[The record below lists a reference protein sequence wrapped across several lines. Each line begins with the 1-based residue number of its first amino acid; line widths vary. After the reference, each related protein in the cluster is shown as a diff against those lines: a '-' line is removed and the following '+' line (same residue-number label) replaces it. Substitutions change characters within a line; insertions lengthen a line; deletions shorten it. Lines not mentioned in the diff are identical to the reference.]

1 MDLERVTC
9 GSCGASL
16 DVPESADYVNCRHC
30 GSSLHVQRTDSVV
43 FTEVV
48 NTLKQH
54 SERLAENT
62 EMLRLQ
68 NELELLDQEWQNES
82 AGLMIRDKHGHQ
94 SIPGKTS
101 SAVGAV
107 FIVLFGLFWTIM
119 AGAMFPPM
127 ALFGILFIGFGIYT
141 TSRAYAMAGRYE
153 SLKDLHDEKR
163 AKILTRLRTLRPGEG
178 SETSSFEG

>member
-68 NELELLDQEWQNES
+68 NELELLDQEWRNES
-82 AGLMIRDKHGHQ
+82 AGLMVRDKHGHE
-94 SIPGKTS
+94 SIPGKSTS
-101 SAVGAV
+101 VVGA
-107 FIVLFGLFWTIM
+107 IVVVVFGLFWTIM

-127 ALFGILFIGFGIYT
+127 ALFGILFIGFGLYT
-141 TSRAYAMAGRYE
+141 SMRTYSMAGRYE
-153 SLKDLHDEKR
+153 TLQSAHDEKQQELLSR
-163 AKILTRLRTLRPGEG
+163 IRSLRRRDDSGA
-178 SETSSFEG
+178 SSIES

>member
-82 AGLMIRDKHGHQ
+82 AGLMVRDKHGRE
-94 SIPGKTS
+94 SIPGKS
-101 SAVGAV
+101 SSIVGGIIILV
-107 FIVLFGLFWTIM
+107 FGLFWTIM
-119 AGAMFPPM
+119 AGAIFPPM
-127 ALFGILFIGFGIYT
+127 ALFGIIFILFGLFANA
-141 TSRAYAMAGRYE
+141 RAYTMAGRFE
-153 SLKDLHDEKR
+153 NLQHLHDEKR
-163 AKILTRLRTLRPGEG
+163 LELLSRLRSLRRRDD
-178 SETSSFEG
+178 SEASSIER